1 MDLEYLE
8 TREGPFK
15 ENSRQRCYG
24 RDILLSDNAF
34 KKTYRFF
41 PGFFRRSPSVPMV
54 FGDFER

>member
-34 KKTYRFF
+34 KKSLSFF
-41 PGFFRRSPSVPMV
+41 PWFFQKVSQRSHGLRR
-54 FGDFER
+54 F